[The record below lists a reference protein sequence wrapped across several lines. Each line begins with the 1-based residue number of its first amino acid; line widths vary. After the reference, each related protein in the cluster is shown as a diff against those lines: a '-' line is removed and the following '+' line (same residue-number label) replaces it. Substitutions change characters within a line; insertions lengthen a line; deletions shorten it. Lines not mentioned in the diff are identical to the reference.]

1 MRFIF
6 QMARRELRS
15 SWRRLLFF
23 FLCIAL
29 GVGSIVAVRS
39 MLQNANVAI
48 AREARALLTA
58 DVQVDSNRPWDQ
70 ETLRTI
76 DRISNSPLVEART
89 ETIESPTMARPAD
102 PSREGAMMIEL
113 KGIEPNFPL
122 VGDFKLANGELFN
135 YSLLENKGAVVS
147 AALLERLSISAGD
160 EIRIGNTP

>member
-39 MLQNANVAI
+39 MLQNANAAI

-58 DVQVDSNRPWDQ
+58 DVQIDSNRPWDQ
-70 ETLRTI
+70 EARATI
-76 DRISNSPLVEART
+76 DAIASSPRVEART
-89 ETIESPTMARPAD
+89 ETIESATMLRSAD
-102 PSREGAMMIEL
+102 KAREGAMMIEL
-113 KGIEPNFPL
+113 KGIEPAFPL
-122 VGDFKLANGELFN
+122 VGA
-135 YSLLENKGAVVS
+135 
-147 AALLERLSISAGD
+147 
-160 EIRIGNTP
+160 